1 MKSFTCRFAVVLL
14 GGLHAT
20 MAAGYPVHDSFDTG
34 LGAWSGSGI
43 WGVTTA
49 RFSTPPQCATD
60 SPGRFYLNNTDTSLT
75 RTTPVDLSGAV
86 RPVLVF
92 HHQHM
97 LEEGYDFA
105 RVEVSVNG
113 GVDWAVLAEYT
124 GARPVWTR
132 EQLSLAALAGQA
144 SVLLRFR
151 VITDATV
158 VMDGWYVDDVRVTEA
173 PVAPSGLSA
182 AAVSPNRIHLN
193 WTPSGAPG
201 GTEQRILRAS
211 APGVDWN
218 TAHVV
223 ASLPADASSF
233 DDITVAPK
241 SAYHYR
247 IMLFDDAEA
256 HAMSG
261 EASATTPAGM
271 DYPVL
276 DNAEAGPMIW
286 TPTGTWA
293 LSDEDA
299 VSPAHAWSDSPGTN
313 YLNSV
318 NQSLTLAAVLDL
330 SAAVEPQL
338 AFQHRYALLAGDSG
352 NVEVSA
358 NGGTDWVLLGQFTNG
373 VKGWSLQRYSLTAH
387 AGQSQVLV
395 RFRLTTDGSGT
406 TDGWW
411 IDNIGIAERP
421 TTVDAPV
428 ISEITSHTLHLAWAK
443 NTDPLFSH
451 YRVVRST
458 APGTTVNS
466 TLVAEIHNQDT
477 TAFTD
482 TGLALDTLYYY
493 RVYAVSPY
501 GTYSADGTESSARTA
516 NNPLPFGDDFEG
528 SLLGWTF
535 TGDWSAATGTVHA
548 GSFALTDSPGT
559 NYAHSRDTWA
569 QTAVDLTGA
578 VWPVLTFWDR
588 YALGGGDWF
597 RVEVS
602 PDGTGWTPLYGVFYT
617 DQRTEWQRQQV
628 DLSPWKG
635 QANLR
640 IRFRVS
646 TDGDPATTADGWFV
660 DDVTV
665 AEHTPGG
672 EYAPP
677 LQETFEAGLDRWL
690 AAGWVI
696 DPTQSY
702 EGAACALDGTFNR
715 IAPSVSHHLV
725 LNREL
730 DLTGSV
736 NPQLTLW
743 VKARLTYRSWFRVD
757 ASQDGGVNWAELGGI
772 GFSYTSDNPWTRQQ
786 ADLTAY
792 AGKKIR
798 LRVRSNASADGPE
811 EEVRV
816 DKLTIEERT
825 PDVTLAPLT
834 PGLKSM
840 DLSWTASGL
849 GADFQRYEIHRATS
863 AGVTISSPLVATVT
877 NVAQTALT
885 DTGLSIGQTY
895 FYRLFVVNQNDTYSA
910 GAERSGTTVPIMLPL
925 VDALEDTA
933 NWDINLGW
941 GADSSQAHAGAVS
954 MNESPGGNYEASK
967 DYTMMTA
974 VNLTGAVWPVL
985 TFWDRYALG
994 GGDWFRVEVS
1004 PDGTGWTP
1012 LYGVFYTD
1020 QRTEWQRQQVDLS
1033 PWKGQANLRIRFR
1046 VSTDGDPATT
1056 ADGWFVDDV
1065 TVAEHTPGG
1074 EYAPPLQE
1082 TFEAGLDRWLA
1093 AGWVI
1098 DPTQSYEGAACALD
1112 GTFNRIAPSVSH
1124 HLVLNRELDLTGSVN
1139 PQLTLWVKA
1148 RLTYR
1153 SWFRVDASQD
1163 GGVNW
1168 AELGGIGFSYTS
1180 DNPWTR
1186 QQADLTAYAGKK
1198 IRLRVRS
1205 NASADGP
1212 EEEVRVD
1219 KLTVEERTPDVAFA
1233 IPSPSFMSVQL
1244 SWEASALGEAFQ
1256 RYEIRRA
1263 TAANVTPASTLVASF
1278 TNLTTTAHVDTGL
1291 EIGRLYYYRLF
1302 VVDQSDTYSLGV
1314 ERSVLTT
1321 PQALGFSDPM
1331 EDTAAWNTTGGWAPD
1346 PDTPHD
1352 GAMSAGDSP
1361 GSNYPPSADMMLYS
1375 AFDLS
1380 AASWPVLTFWDRFA
1394 LGNGDWLRVEISSDG
1409 SSWSYLYGVHGI
1421 ASRTSWARQRID
1433 LSPWKGQA
1441 NVRIRF
1447 HLVSDG
1453 DAGTTADGWNVDD
1466 VSVVEHAAPPPA
1478 VGFQDGFEEGLENW
1492 LASAWSIDTTSP
1504 HAGAACAYDGGFT
1517 RIGPSVSH
1525 YLTLA
1530 REINLS
1536 GMTAPTLTL
1545 WARARLTYRSWYRV
1559 EVSNNGGVSWSELAG
1574 PGFSY
1579 TSDNPWTRQQA
1590 SLSSYIGQTIR
1601 MRVRVNGSA
1610 DAPDEEVRIDNFG
1623 VGDPA
1628 PHAPVPL
1635 SPFNFE
1641 SVVPLRPVLTVR
1653 NALDP
1658 QSDPLNYRFEVYG
1671 DETLTQ
1677 LEASVPALA
1686 GGESVTAWAVDIEL
1700 PNNRQHW
1707 WRCRADDGVNESPW
1721 SEVFTFYINHVN
1733 APPYPVVPA
1742 GPPADSILPDLSSRL
1757 LWHPTVDPDVGD
1769 AITAYQVQVARDTA
1783 FTSLV
1788 VNDDTITLPEA
1799 AQVGTNWV
1807 HALRLS
1813 ALAGADGLQNDTV
1826 YHWRVR
1832 ARDPSA
1838 AWSDWSAGPLWF
1850 IFGHPPPTL
1859 QGAAFEAGDAP
1870 AIRMAWRRS
1879 GRPARVYFS
1888 PTLNPPAWR
1897 LVDGPLFGTNALIR
1911 IESGEN
1917 AGFYKVESGE

>member
-1 MKSFTCRFAVVLL
+1 MKQVSRRFVVLSVVL
-14 GGLHAT
+14 FRTVL
-20 MAAGYPVHDSFDTG
+20 AGAYPVQESFDTG
-34 LGAWSGSGI
+34 LGAWTGAGL
-43 WGVTTA
+43 WDVTTA
-49 RFSTPPQCATD
+49 RFSSPPQCATD
-60 SPGRFYLNNTDTSLT
+60 SPGRFYLNDSDMSLT
-75 RTTPVDLSGAV
+75 RATPINLSAAV
-86 RPVLVF
+86 HPVLVF
-92 HHQHM
+92 RHQHM

-105 RVEVSVNG
+105 RVEASVNG
-113 GVDWAVLAEYT
+113 GVDWTVLAVYT
-124 GARPVWTR
+124 GARPDWTR
-132 EQLSLAALAGQA
+132 EQLSLSAQAGQA
-144 SVLLRFR
+144 AVLLRFR
-151 VITDATV
+151 VVTDASV

-173 PVAPSGLSA
+173 PAAPSGLTA
-182 AAVSPNRIHLN
+182 AAVSPNRVHLA
-193 WTPSGAPG
+193 WTPSGAPA
-201 GTEQRILRAS
+201 GTGQRILRAS
-211 APGVDWN
+211 APGVEWRA
-218 TAHVV
+218 AHVV
-223 ASLPADASSF
+223 ADLPADASSF

-247 IMLFDDAEA
+247 VMLFDLVDA
-256 HAMSG
+256 HALSG
-261 EASATTPAGM
+261 EASTATPAGM
-271 DYPVL
+271 DYPFL

-293 LSDEDA
+293 VSDEDA
-299 VSPAHAWSDSPGTN
+299 VSTTHAWSDSPGTN

-318 NQSLTLAAVLDL
+318 NHSLTLASVLDL

-338 AFQHRYALLAGDSG
+338 AFLHRYALLAGDSG

-358 NGGTDWVLLGQFTNG
+358 NGGTDWSLLGQFTNG
-373 VKGWSLQRYSLTAH
+373 VKGWSLQRYSLAAY
-387 AGQSQVLV
+387 AGQPQVLV
-395 RFRLTTDGSGT
+395 RFRLTSDSSGGA
-406 TDGWW
+406 DGWW
-411 IDNIGIAERP
+411 IDDIGVAERP
-421 TTVDAPV
+421 ATVEAPV
-428 ISEITSHTLHLAWAK
+428 ISNITSHTLRLTWAK
-443 NTDPLFSH
+443 NADLLFSH

-458 APGTTVNS
+458 ASGATVNS
-466 TLVAEIHNQDT
+466 TVVTEVHDQDAT
-477 TAFTD
+477 TWVD
-482 TGLALDTLYYY
+482 TGLALDTPYYY

-501 GTYSADGTESSARTA
+501 GTCSADGTESWARTA
-516 NNPLPFGDDFEG
+516 NHPLPFADDFEG
-528 SLLGWTF
+528 SLQGWTL
-535 TGDWSAATGTVHA
+535 TGAWSSATGAVHS

-559 NYAHSRDTWA
+559 NYMHSQDTWA
-569 QTAVDLTGA
+569 QTAVNLTGA

-588 YALGGGDWF
+588 YALAGGDWF
-597 RVEVS
+597 RLEVS
-602 PDGTGWTPLYGVFYT
+602 PDGSSWTPLYGVYHT
-617 DQRTEWQRQQV
+617 ASRTEWQRQQI

-660 DDVTV
+660 DGVAV
-665 AEHTPGG
+665 AEHVPGG
-672 EYAPP
+672 YYTAP

-690 AAGWVI
+690 AAGWVL

-702 EGAACALDGTFNR
+702 EGAACALDGTFER
-715 IAPSVSHHLV
+715 IGPSVSHHLV

-736 NPQLTLW
+736 NPQVTLW

-757 ASQDGGVNWAELGGI
+757 ASQDGGVNWSELGGI

-786 ADLTAY
+786 ADLSGY
-792 AGKKIR
+792 AGRKIR
-798 LRVRSNASADGPE
+798 LRVRTAASADAPE

-840 DLSWTASGL
+840 DLSWTSSGL
-849 GADFQRYEIHRATS
+849 GADFQRYEIRRATT
-863 AGVTISSPLVATVT
+863 AGVAISSPLVAVVT
-877 NVAQTALT
+877 NVAETVLT

-895 FYRLFVVNQNDTYSA
+895 FYRLFVVNRNDTYSA

-925 VDALEDTA
+925 VDALENTA

-941 GADSSQAHAGAVS
+941 GADASQAHAGTVS

-985 TFWDRYALG
+985 TFWDRYALA
-994 GGDWFRVEVS
+994 GGDWLRLEVS
-1004 PDGTGWTP
+1004 PDGSSWTP
-1012 LYGVFYTD
+1012 LYGVYHTAS
-1020 QRTEWQRQQVDLS
+1020 RTEWQRQQIDLS

-1056 ADGWFVDDV
+1056 ADGWFVDGV
-1065 TVAEHTPGG
+1065 AVAEHVPGG
-1074 EYAPPLQE
+1074 YYTAPLQE

-1093 AGWVI
+1093 AGWVL

-1112 GTFNRIAPSVSH
+1112 GTFERIGPSVSH

-1139 PQLTLWVKA
+1139 PQVTLWVKA

-1168 AELGGIGFSYTS
+1168 SELGGIGFSYTS

-1186 QQADLTAYAGKK
+1186 QQADLSGYAGRK
-1198 IRLRVRS
+1198 IRLRVRTA
-1205 NASADGP
+1205 ASADAP

-1219 KLTVEERTPDVAFA
+1219 KLTIEERTPDVAFG
-1233 IPSPSFMSVQL
+1233 IPSPATMSVQL
-1244 SWEASALGEAFQ
+1244 SWEASDLGGAFQ

-1263 TAANVTPASTLVASF
+1263 PSANVTPASTLVASF
-1278 TNLTTTAHVDTGL
+1278 TNLNTIAHVDTGL
-1291 EIGRLYYYRLF
+1291 EIGMLYYYRLF
-1302 VVDQSDTYSLGV
+1302 VVDQNDTYSLGV

-1321 PQALGFSDPM
+1321 PQPLGFSDAM

-1346 PDTPHD
+1346 PDSPHG

-1375 AFDLS
+1375 SFDLS

-1394 LGNGDWLRVEISSDG
+1394 LGNGDWLRVEISPDG
-1409 SSWSYLYGVHGI
+1409 TNWTCLYGVYGI
-1421 ASRTSWARQRID
+1421 ASRAAWARQRID

-1447 HLVSDG
+1447 RLGSDG

-1466 VSVVEHAAPPPA
+1466 ISVAGHAPPAPA
-1478 VGFQDGFEEGLENW
+1478 NGFQDGFEGGLDNW
-1492 LASAWSIDTTSP
+1492 LAAAWVVDTVSP
-1504 HAGAACAYDGGFT
+1504 RDGAACAYDGDFT

-1530 REINLS
+1530 REVDLS

-1574 PGFSY
+1574 VGFSY

-1590 SLSSYIGQTIR
+1590 NLSPYIGQTIR
-1601 MRVRVNGSA
+1601 LRVRINGSA

-1628 PHAPVPL
+1628 PHAPAPIA
-1635 SPFNFE
+1635 PFNFE

-1671 DETLTQ
+1671 DEALTQ

-1686 GGESVTAWAVDIEL
+1686 GGVGVTAWTVDIEL

-1707 WRCRADDGVNESPW
+1707 WRCRAHDGTNESPW
-1721 SEVFTFYINHVN
+1721 SEVFSFYINHVN

-1757 LWHPTVDPDVGD
+1757 LWHPTADPDVGD
-1769 AITAYQVQVARDTA
+1769 DITAYQVQIALDPA
-1783 FTSLV
+1783 FATLV
-1788 VNDDTITLPEA
+1788 VNDGGITLPDTTL
-1799 AQVGTNWV
+1799 VGTNWV
-1807 HALRLS
+1807 HALPLTT
-1813 ALAGADGLQNDTV
+1813 LAGAGGLQNDTV

-1850 IFGHPPPTL
+1850 VFGHPPPTL
-1859 QGAAFEAGDAP
+1859 QGASFESGATP

-1879 GRPARVYFS
+1879 GQPARIYFS
-1888 PTLNPPAWR
+1888 PTLDPPDWR